1 MPAAGPILLLEQATR
16 VIGQGPEA
24 FVPLQPTTTSFESG
38 QVVMICGPSGSG
50 KTTLLSIMGCI
61 LRPTSGKVVVSGVDA
76 TSQSGSEL
84 TRIRAKHFGFI
95 FQQYHLFAS
104 LSALGN
110 IELAGAMKGSAS
122 QDRREDCQALL
133 EQVGL
138 TTRAHLLPGKLS
150 GGEKQRVAIAR
161 ALVGNPQ
168 ILLCDEPTA
177 ALDTKNALNTISLL
191 RNLAHE
197 QGQLVVI
204 VTHDN
209 RLETYADRILS
220 MEDGRIMRDEP
231 GQAGRKVQSIG

>member
-1 MPAAGPILLLEQATR
+1 MPADGPILFLEQATR

-24 FVPLQPTTTSFESG
+24 FVPLQPATVAFEAG

-61 LRPTSGKVVVSGVDA
+61 LRPTSGKVVVAGMEA
-76 TSQSGSEL
+76 TSLGGSEL
-84 TRIRAKHFGFI
+84 TRIRARHFGFI
-95 FQQYHLFAS
+95 FQQYHLFDS

-110 IELAGAMKGSAS
+110 IELAGAMKGSATR
-122 QDRREDCQALL
+122 DHREECKALL

-177 ALDTKNALNTISLL
+177 ALDTKNAVNTISLL

-197 QGQLVVI
+197 QGRLVVI
-204 VTHDN
+204 VTHDS
-209 RLETYADRILS
+209 RLESYADRILS
-220 MEDGRIMRDEP
+220 MEDGQILRDES
-231 GQAGRKVQSIG
+231 GRADKKVGLSR